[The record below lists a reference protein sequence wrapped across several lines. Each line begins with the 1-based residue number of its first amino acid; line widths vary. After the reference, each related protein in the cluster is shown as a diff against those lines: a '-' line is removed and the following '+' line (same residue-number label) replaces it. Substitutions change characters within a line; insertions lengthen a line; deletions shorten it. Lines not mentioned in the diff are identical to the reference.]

1 MTDNNPCPLVTRRQF
16 VTGLG
21 AAVSLG
27 VVGGYGIGLWRKD
40 PGVTTAVSSTVATT
54 ATATLPLESIG
65 SPTGRT
71 LVVIEMG
78 GGNDGLSM
86 VVPYASE
93 RYYDLRRTVA
103 VTDPIELDSEIGLH
117 PALTATAA
125 RYEAGQVAII
135 EGVGYP
141 DPDLSHFVS
150 METWWTAHASGP
162 TASGWLGRYLDAT
175 AGTDRPL
182 AGISIGPGPSRAMLG
197 DRSYSVSIQD
207 ASGLAPQVAPWIDDV
222 DELMAAWSGFALV
235 GSDDDPKLSPVR
247 EAIGTASAARSE
259 LAAAIGTTG
268 ANPGPR
274 NRRRDLAGSL
284 SLAAQLIIA
293 LDQPDVIYVHGW
305 GDFDTHQ
312 GQVNRHAT
320 LMEQLDAAL
329 AEFLSTIEEA
339 GKLDAVTVL
348 TTSEFGRRARDN
360 GSGTDHGTAGSQL
373 LIGGRV
379 QGGRH
384 GQPASLASLDPAGN
398 LVHTVDFRST
408 YATVLADW
416 LGVDADAVLGGP
428 FERLGLIR

>member
-1 MTDNNPCPLVTRRQF
+1 MTDTTCPLVSRRQF
-16 VTGLG
+16 ITGLG

-27 VVGGYGIGLWRKD
+27 VVGGYGVGLWRKN
-40 PGVTTAVSSTVATT
+40 PAVTSPVTSTIATASP
-54 ATATLPLESIG
+54 ATLPLESIG

-78 GGNDGLSM
+78 GGNDGLGM
-86 VVPYASE
+86 VVPYADD
-93 RYYDLRRTVA
+93 RYYDLRPTVA
-103 VTDPIELDSEIGLH
+103 VTDPIELDAEVGLH
-117 PALTATAA
+117 PALATVAA

-197 DRSYSVSIQD
+197 DQSYSVSIQD
-207 ASGLAPQVAPWIDDV
+207 ASGLAPEVAPWIDNV
-222 DELMAAWSGFALV
+222 DELMAAWSGFALA
-235 GSDDDPKLSPVR
+235 GEDDDPKLAPVR

-259 LAAAIGTTG
+259 LAAALAIAG
-268 ANPGPR
+268 AAPR
-274 NRRRDLAGSL
+274 QRARRRNIAASLELAGK
-284 SLAAQLIIA
+284 LIIE
-293 LDQPDVIYVHGW
+293 LDQPDIIYVHGW
-305 GDFDTHQ
+305 GDFDTHE
-312 GQVNRHAT
+312 GQVNRHGG
-320 LMEQLDAAL
+320 LMEQFDGAL
-329 AEFLSTIEEA
+329 AAFLTMIEEA
-339 GKLDAVTVL
+339 GKLDTVTVL
-348 TTSEFGRRARDN
+348 TASEFGRRVRDN

-373 LIGGRV
+373 LIGGGV
-379 QGGRH
+379 TGGRH
-384 GQPASLASLDPAGN
+384 GESPSLASLDQAGN

-416 LGVDADAVLGGP
+416 MGVDADAVLGGSY
-428 FERLGLIR
+428 ERLGLFA